1 MRTIYTLIIVD
12 DELIARQSLEDYV
25 NDFSNDF
32 KVVAM
37 FNDGVQAVEFL
48 KNNHVDV
55 VFTDVKMPKMS
66 GIELTKYIYENNID
80 TKVIIVSGYSEFKY
94 AQEAMK
100 YGAVDYLLKIVS
112 VDEFLGVLDKLRKL
126 LKKEEK
132 EISDDK
138 GIEYSIFFYDL
149 FGGFYENENEMKKA
163 YETLGNGI
171 GYDDVVCEIML
182 LDIENIKDF
191 LENSWHYGRDI
202 FDETMTNFL
211 KMLNGGNVICL
222 CSEGTRLTF
231 VTLKNKNEE
240 LQMKSDVIA
249 YEINNVF
256 GLKVEIEK
264 SCCMTLF
271 EIYKS
276 DMQNYLDTNEKKKIY
291 HSHLATKNK
300 NSKMDIVEKISE
312 YIHKNY
318 SKPISTAEI
327 VDSVEL
333 SVNYATKIFKE
344 LTGKSISEYLLSYR
358 MEKAKEMLDN
368 GAKLDMVFVNVGYSD
383 KRYFRRIFKQFY
395 GVTVGDYVK
404 SLH

>member
-1 MRTIYTLIIVD
+1 MKIYTLIIVD
-12 DELIARQSLEDYV
+12 DELIARQSLENYV

-138 GIEYSIFFYDL
+138 GIEYSIFLYDL

-171 GYDDVVCEIML
+171 GYDDVVCEVML

-222 CSEGTRLTF
+222 RSDGTRLTF

-256 GLKVEIEK
+256 GLNVEIEK
-264 SCCMTLF
+264 SCCMSLF

-276 DMQNYLDTNEKKKIY
+276 DMQNYLDIDEKKKIY

-300 NSKMDIVEKISE
+300 NSKMDIVEKIRE

-318 SKPISTAEI
+318 SKPVSTAEI

-344 LTGKSISEYLLSYR
+344 LTGKSISEYLLAYR